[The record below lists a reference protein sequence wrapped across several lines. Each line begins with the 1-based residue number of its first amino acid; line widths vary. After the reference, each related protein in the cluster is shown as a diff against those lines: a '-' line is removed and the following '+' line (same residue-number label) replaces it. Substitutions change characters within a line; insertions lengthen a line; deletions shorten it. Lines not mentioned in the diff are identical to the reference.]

1 MVNLSIQFP
10 YVKGSTLYDG
20 TKHNCDAVDAAKIGR
35 TNIFVLEYIDHTLN
49 KRSRCLIQKGKER
62 VSHIPLYDKTGLNKT
77 FDYWKQNGQAT
88 SVNDIFK
95 FDKDIG
101 ITSSYPNL
109 DAFMSKIEENK
120 RVKTQP
126 KKPKLTQEQID
137 RINRK
142 YDAAV
147 QRALE
152 DPIVVKESVLTT
164 LGNAIENLPDVP
176 ETGPTEI
183 DRGDLGFYSNNP
195 AAFGPGRQSGF
206 GRPMMYVGGRPFMG
220 GPRGPVPP
228 REGPVP
234 EGPIPD
240 GPIPD
245 GPIPE
250 GPHGPRK

>member
-35 TNIFVLEYIDHTLN
+35 TNIFVLEYIDHT
-49 KRSRCLIQKGKER
+49 
-62 VSHIPLYDKTGLNKT
+62 LNKT

-137 RINRK
+137 RINRE